1 MRQCAGTVVYVAP
14 QVLECKYD
22 HQVDLWSCGVLL
34 YILLCGFPPFRGE
47 TDAAIM
53 TAIRRGNYS
62 FPSSDWSTIS
72 EEAKSLIRSLLK
84 MKVKDRISADDA
96 LDHAWIKDPP
106 RDGMLLG
113 KALER
118 IRKFMAVQRQ
128 TQDLNPQHE
137 GGEPCGEPE
146 LAKCTSQSSIA
157 TWVPQGRASPGA
169 WFQQQLAALGAAVGS
184 VMTKSTTKRAQDSSQ
199 NSKPEETAEAVQDMS
214 PSQMFRLKHLKEEE
228 REAHEAKMAMQ
239 ELSPVSLFF
248 RQKHVEEEA
257 SPTSPMKQVIE
268 VSPFEPSSPSK
279 VLRSEVSPTPS
290 SPGKVVRSEVSTAE
304 PSFFSPRISPQAA
317 KPEVVPTPIWLQPLP
332 GNSLSYLSST
342 EKPYVDGDDDLPPPP
357 QESPCDSEPEQEA
370 ERAFVGQPLEF
381 FSKSAKRW
389 LPCEVIN
396 VRSDLA
402 IMVNVKPNTWLTLEV
417 QRARIRSPQLRKV
430 QDGIPAVHDIDQF
443 ATVSSGRLV
452 VGQAVEYLSA
462 SAGRWI
468 PCEVTHV
475 DAEHSIQ
482 LDVKPGCWIPLR
494 YQKQHIRLASA
505 AQAEKVSSASG
516 YATAE
521 SADMELEYYSLKLSA
536 WIPCVV
542 LEKEIAT
549 GNIVIDAL
557 PYAWITPAQQASYLR
572 TVAPQNLRVPLIG
585 DKVVYFSASHKRW
598 IPSII
603 TDVGDKDEVELEIK
617 PGVWIN
623 REAQRKVLRW
633 CASQL

>member
-1 MRQCAGTVVYVAP
+1 
-14 QVLECKYD
+14 
-22 HQVDLWSCGVLL
+22 
-34 YILLCGFPPFRGE
+34 
-47 TDAAIM
+47 
-53 TAIRRGNYS
+53 
-62 FPSSDWSTIS
+62 
-72 EEAKSLIRSLLK
+72 
-84 MKVKDRISADDA
+84 
-96 LDHAWIKDPP
+96 
-106 RDGMLLG
+106 MLLG

-199 NSKPEETAEAVQDMS
+199 NSKPEE
-214 PSQMFRLKHLKEEE
+214 PN
-228 REAHEAKMAMQ
+228 
-239 ELSPVSLFF
+239 LFF

-417 QRARIRSPQLRKV
+417 QRARIRSPQLRKYC
-430 QDGIPAVHDIDQF
+430 
-443 ATVSSGRLV
+443 RM
-452 VGQAVEYLSA
+452 A
-462 SAGRWI
+462 SRQCMILINLQLCRQVALWL
-468 PCEVTHV
+468 
-475 DAEHSIQ
+475 AKLHSIQ

-572 TVAPQNLRVPLIG
+572 RLNYLFV
-585 DKVVYFSASHKRW
+585 
-598 IPSII
+598 
-603 TDVGDKDEVELEIK
+603 EVFRAEESL
-617 PGVWIN
+617 
-623 REAQRKVLRW
+623 
-633 CASQL
+633 